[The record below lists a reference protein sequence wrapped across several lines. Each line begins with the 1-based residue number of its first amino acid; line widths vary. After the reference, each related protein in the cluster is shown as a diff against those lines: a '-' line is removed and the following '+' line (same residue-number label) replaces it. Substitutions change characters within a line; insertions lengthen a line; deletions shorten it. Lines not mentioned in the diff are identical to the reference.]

1 MKSPSV
7 FFWSLDQ
14 LLRILWALVAVG
26 GLGLCVLYLW
36 SPEIAP
42 VPPGELSRPDLS
54 RLTDDAADAG
64 QSDEFVSRP
73 LFLQGRRPLLVVKAP
88 PVTVVKDDPALPP
101 KVLEHLKLL
110 GIFSSGDSKGVIL
123 EENGGDRR
131 RLLVGDKTG
140 AWTLA
145 AVEPRG
151 AVFESGGVARHLAM
165 GLLAAGLPKAR
176 RAPNAPVTREGG
188 AKVASE
194 EGAKVASEEGAEQPK
209 NWAPSFNN
217 LYKKKRQSRKAADD
231 AGASGGA
238 PDTEKRD

>member
-1 MKSPSV
+1 MKSPWV
-7 FFWSLDQ
+7 FFGSLDQ
-14 LLRILWALVAVG
+14 SLRILWAIVVVG

-73 LFLQGRRPLLVVKAP
+73 LFLTGRRPLVVVKAP
-88 PVTVVKDDPALPP
+88 PVKVVKADSAPPP
-101 KVLEHLKLL
+101 KVLEHVKLL

-123 EENGGDRR
+123 EESGGDQK
-131 RLLVGDKTG
+131 RLLVGEKTG
-140 AWTLA
+140 AWTLT

-151 AVFESGGVARHLAM
+151 AVFKSGGVESRVTM
-165 GLLAAGLPKAR
+165 GLLATGLPKAR
-176 RAPNAPVTREGG
+176 RAPSAPVTREGG
-188 AKVASE
+188 ANVANE
-194 EGAKVASEEGAEQPK
+194 EQAEEPK
-209 NWAPSFNN
+209 NWTPSFSNI
-217 LYKKKRQSRKAADD
+217 YEKRRQRKSAPDD
-231 AGASGGA
+231 AGAAGDA